1 MNIDVVD
8 RFTDEHCTT
17 KIQGERFYGVKSMHV
32 FKTNSLHA
40 LENRLLII
48 SGIEIRGWSFI
59 IQQ

>member
-17 KIQGERFYGVKSMHV
+17 KIKGKRFYGVKSMHV
-32 FKTNSLHA
+32 FKTNSLYA

-48 SGIEIRGWSFI
+48 SGIEIT
-59 IQQ
+59 

>member
-8 RFTDEHCTT
+8 KFTDELCTT

-48 SGIEIRGWSFI
+48 SGIEIT
-59 IQQ
+59 